1 MALNP
6 VNKALRQKAEAEVKS
21 TPLSPLDL
29 TMDKVKSLVHELEV
43 HQVELEMQ
51 NQELRETQQLLEK
64 SRDEYSDLFDFAPVG
79 YLIIDEKGTIANI
92 NLTACHMLGVDRLQ
106 LKGKPFSA
114 YLMIGD
120 ANSFFL
126 NLRRAFNTGIL
137 ENIEFIIHRKDN
149 TNFNAQLSGTVDTN
163 PNDNN
168 RFCRIAMQDITE
180 IRNMEILQ
188 VRQEDLEKEN
198 IKIEKYNLELEKVVL
213 ERTKELSEALES
225 EKDINDM
232 KSAFI
237 SIASHELRTPVTI
250 IMSSVILME
259 KFINIGD
266 YNKLDK
272 YIQRIKLATTNF
284 TSILD
289 DFLSLEKL
297 EKGIVRVK
305 KETFDMFEFIRLL
318 TEEMDSILKPEQ
330 QILYSHEGNPSTF
343 QNQKIL
349 HNILVNLLTNAIKYS
364 ETDVILNTINNN
376 GELNIFVKDKGI
388 GIPQEDQKNLFK
400 RFFRAENVRD
410 FQGTGL
416 GLSIVKRY
424 VELLGGSIEY
434 VSALNK
440 GSTFKIQLPERNPP
454 LF

>member
-79 YLIIDEKGTIANI
+79 YLIIDEKGTIVNI

-126 NLRRAFNTGIL
+126 NLRRAFSTGIL

-168 RFCRIAMQDITE
+168 RFCRIAMHDITE

-364 ETDVILNTINNN
+364 ETDVVLNTINNN
-376 GELNIFVKDKGI
+376 GELTIFVKDKGI